1 MLRHLLA
8 TTAIAAVL
16 STGALAA
23 DNETMNADKNVTE
36 QPAAGVMEF
45 ELHTLAPDATTG
57 ILASNMIGKSIKTGE
72 TDDAEEIGDIN
83 DVVIN
88 RDGEVRA
95 VIVGVGGFLGIGE
108 KDVAVDFSRLTFV
121 ADAEDD
127 DELVIATDVT
137 REELENATA
146 YERPEN
152 MPQWMTTAAIRDEMD
167 KISDSAK
174 DTYNAVRN
182 EAVDPAKKQDEQ
194 AMNSG
199 DTAETNVDQAMSSDD
214 TADDTWNSENTRVDT
229 ATVSTEALIGATVY
243 VGQDTDIGEVSQVL
257 IGDDNKAKAVV
268 IDVGGFLGFGDK
280 PVAVSYD
287 SLNMFETENGDLLIT
302 APFTKE
308 ELENAPE
315 FEPAAYKDSPDS
327 VLLKG

>member
-1 MLRHLLA
+1 MIRHLLA

-23 DNETMNADKNVTE
+23 DNTAMDASQDAAKQQET
-36 QPAAGVMEF
+36 GVMEF

-57 ILASNMIGKSIKTGE
+57 ILASNMIGQAVMTGQ
-72 TDDAEEIGDIN
+72 TDEAEEIGDIN

-95 VIVGVGGFLGIGE
+95 VVVGVGGFLGIGE
-108 KDVAVDFSRLTFV
+108 KDVAVDFERLQFV
-121 ADAEDD
+121 SEADDTDD
-127 DELVIATDVT
+127 LVVTTDVT
-137 REELENATA
+137 REELESATA
-146 YERPEN
+146 YERPDN
-152 MPQWMTTAAIRDEMD
+152 MPQWMTTAAIRDEMN

-174 DTYNAVRN
+174 DTYESVRK
-182 EAVDPAKKQDEQ
+182 EAVDPAKNQNEQ
-194 AMNSG
+194 AMNTG
-199 DTAETNVDQAMSSDD
+199 DTAETNVDQAMNSGD
-214 TADDTWNSENTRVDT
+214 TADDTWASENTRIDT

-257 IGDDNKAKAVV
+257 IGEDNKAKAVV
-268 IDVGGFLGFGDK
+268 LDVGGFLGFGEK

-315 FEPAAYKDSPDS
+315 FEPATYKESPDS